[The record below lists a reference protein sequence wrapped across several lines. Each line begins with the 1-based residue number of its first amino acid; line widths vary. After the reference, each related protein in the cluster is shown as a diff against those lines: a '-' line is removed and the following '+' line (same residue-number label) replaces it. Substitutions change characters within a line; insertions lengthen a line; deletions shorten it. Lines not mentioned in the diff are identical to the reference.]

1 MKVKFPDGIYGI
13 LGEAF
18 SRGRSNVETAQLM
31 VDAGID
37 ILQYR
42 EKAENKDRG
51 QMLAQCLEIRKI
63 TAAAKVPFIVNDFLD
78 IALLCGADGVHLGQ
92 EDLPVAPVKKAYP
105 HLMVGCSTHSPDEA
119 ARAVRDG
126 ADYLGVGPVFPTQ
139 TKADVGDTVGLEFID
154 HVASVHTLPFV
165 AIGGIK
171 RRNIGDVAARGAK
184 TICLITEIISAE
196 DIGTRIR
203 EIRSLMA

>member
-1 MKVKFPDGIYGI
+1 MQIKFPDGIYGI
-13 LGEAF
+13 LGEGF
-18 SRGRSNVETAQLM
+18 SLGRSNVETARLM

-51 QMLAQCLEIRKI
+51 EMLAQCLEIRKI
-63 TAAAKVPFIVNDFLD
+63 TAAAGVPFIVNDFLD

-92 EDLPVAPVKKAYP
+92 EDLPVARVKQAYP
-105 HLMVGCSTHSPDEA
+105 HLMVGCSTHSPKEA
-119 ARAVRDG
+119 SRAVKDG
-126 ADYLGVGPVFPTQ
+126 ADYLGVGPIFPTQ

-154 HVASVHTLPFV
+154 HMVSAHAIPFV

-171 RRNIGDVAARGAK
+171 RSNILEVAARGAK
-184 TICLITEIISAE
+184 TFCLITEIISAE
-196 DIGTRIR
+196 DIGRRIG
-203 EIRSLMA
+203 EIRSLIA

>member
-1 MKVKFPDGIYGI
+1 MQIKFPKGVYGI
-13 LGEAF
+13 LGEDF
-18 SRGRSNVETAQLM
+18 SLGRTNVETARLM
-31 VDAGID
+31 VDAGIN

-42 EKAENKDRG
+42 EKSKDRG
-51 QMLAQCLEIRKI
+51 EMLAQCLEIRKI
-63 TAAAKVPFIVNDFLD
+63 TAAAGVPFIVNDFLD

-92 EDLPVAPVKKAYP
+92 EDLPVARVKQAYP
-105 HLMVGCSTHSPDEA
+105 HLMVGCSTHSPEQA
-119 ARAVRDG
+119 ARAVKDG
-126 ADYLGVGPVFPTQ
+126 ADYLGVGPVFPTR

-154 HVASVHTLPFV
+154 HVASAHTVPFA

-171 RRNIGDVAARGAK
+171 RHHIRELTARGAK

-196 DIGTRIR
+196 DIGQRIR